1 MNSSKNS
8 GRFRFSSI
16 SSEALIGI
24 GITIAA
30 LGGLCL
36 LLGLAEHLRSL
47 PTVAAIWFA
56 LGAVM
61 AIIGGLIAGFA
72 SFRKRRG

>member
-1 MNSSKNS
+1 MNSSKP
-8 GRFRFSSI
+8 RISSI
-16 SSEALIGI
+16 SPEALIGI

-36 LLGLAEHLRSL
+36 LLGLAEHLRSV
-47 PTVAAIWFA
+47 PSVAVVWFA
-56 LGAVM
+56 LGAVL
-61 AIIGGLIAGFA
+61 AIVGGLIAGFA